1 MMSLF
6 PIEYTFPPGFTYEE
20 DFLSH
25 DEEGEL
31 IKAVKATELHKLI
44 FQGFEAKRKTA
55 SFGYDYNFD
64 KRTISKGN
72 VIPHDFIPVIEKVAH
87 KLSVRAEE
95 FAELLVT
102 EYPVGSVINW
112 HRDAPPFDIIAGI
125 SLNSDCIF
133 KFRPFLKARQTRS
146 SILSIP
152 VRRRS
157 LYVMKE
163 ESRTDWQHS
172 IAPVTEVRYSLT
184 LRTLK

>member
-1 MMSLF
+1 MLSLF
-6 PIEYTFPPGFTYEE
+6 PLEYNFPPGFTYEE
-20 DFLSH
+20 EFLSH
-25 DEEGEL
+25 DEEQEL
-31 IKAVKATELHKLI
+31 IKAIRETELHKLI

-72 VIPHDFIPVIEKVAH
+72 PIPMDFIPLIDKVAQ
-87 KLSVRAEE
+87 KFSVKSDA

-112 HRDAPPFDIIAGI
+112 HRDAPPFDMIAGI
-125 SLNSDCIF
+125 SLNADCVF
-133 KFRPFLKARQTRS
+133 RFRPWQKAKQSRS
-146 SILSIP
+146 SIISFP

-163 ESRTDWQHS
+163 EARTDWQHS
-172 IAPVTEVRYSLT
+172 IAPVEDVRYSLT